1 MDGMILTSDIN
12 LSVVM
17 LCYGAGQRVYGL
29 VEKTIKLLEN
39 NVPSWEIILVGN
51 YFEKN
56 QDDNTPDVVKD
67 IASKDT
73 RIKAVVLSKE
83 GMMGWDARTGLRRAT
98 GRYICLIDG
107 DEQAPSEDIIRV
119 YEKIKD
125 EGLDLV
131 KPYRIIRHDGMARK
145 ILSFFYNLIFKM
157 MFPGFHAQD
166 INSKPK
172 IMTRQAYEKMCLE
185 SNDWFLDA
193 EMMIQVRRLKLRVGE
208 IPTNFYKCEYRQSF
222 VRFGA
227 IFEFVKNLIRYRI
240 REFRG

>member
-1 MDGMILTSDIN
+1 MEGIISTKEIN
-12 LSVVM
+12 LSVVI
-17 LCYGAGQRVYGL
+17 LCYGAGQRVYGF
-29 VEKTIKLLEN
+29 VDKTIKFLEN
-39 NVPSWEIILVGN
+39 NVPSWEIVLVGN

-56 QDDNTPDVVKD
+56 QEDNTPDVVKD

-73 RIKAVVLSKE
+73 RIKAVVLPKE
-83 GMMGWDARTGLRRAT
+83 GMMGWDARAGLRCAV

-107 DEQAPSEDIIRV
+107 DEKMPSEDIIRV
-119 YEKIKD
+119 YQKIKD

-131 KPYRIIRHDGMARK
+131 KPYRIIRHDGIARK

-157 MFPGFHAQD
+157 LFPCFPVKD

-193 EMMIQVRRLKLRVGE
+193 EMMIQVRRLKLRIGE
-208 IPTNFYKCEYRQSF
+208 IPTKFYKCEYRQQGNKR
-222 VRFGA
+222 VRGKLTFQDPKFFFLG
-227 IFEFVKNLIRYRI
+227 
-240 REFRG
+240 